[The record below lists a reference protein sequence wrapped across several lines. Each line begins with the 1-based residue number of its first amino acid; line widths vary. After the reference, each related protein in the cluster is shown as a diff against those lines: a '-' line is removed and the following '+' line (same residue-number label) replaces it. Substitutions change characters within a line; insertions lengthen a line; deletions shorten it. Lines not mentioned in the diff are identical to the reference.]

1 MGNTIKTLTA
11 GDITRKALS
20 ILHNKATFLQT
31 INKQYDDRFA
41 VVGAK
46 NGGYLEIREPNE
58 FTVRT
63 GAIMDTQDVTETT
76 TQLVLATQMGVDINF
91 SSAELTLSLDDFSDR
106 ILDPAMTRLSAEVVK
121 TVLSGY
127 TDTAGT
133 FHNGVYQ
140 YINQF
145 ENTTFGT
152 KPVLADVLDCRA
164 RLQQGLAPTSDRHCM
179 VDALAANSIITDGK
193 SLYHAASEIERQYKE
208 GALGRIAGIEFFES
222 EMTPVHT
229 NGTFSDSSPVTDLS
243 LITNGMATI
252 AITAAATGTTLP
264 AGTVFTI
271 AGVYN
276 VNPETK
282 VKMASLKQFVVTTA
296 GTTVAAG
303 ATNPI
308 VSPAIYK
315 STAKQNCYCA
325 SWTGSGTIVAVAA
338 GGSGAVS
345 TAYTNSLV
353 YHKDA
358 FTFVTADLEMP
369 KGVDFASRKVVDGVS
384 LRIVRN
390 YDIANDKFPCR
401 IDVLFGYKTIRPR
414 WAVRMCS

>member
-1 MGNTIKTLTA
+1 MGNTIKTLQA
-11 GDITRKALS
+11 GDITRKALA
-20 ILHNKATFLQT
+20 IFHNKAAFLQT
-31 INKQYDDRFA
+31 INRQYDSRFA
-41 VVGAK
+41 VTGAK

-63 GAIMDTQDVTETT
+63 GAVMDTQDVTETV
-76 TQLVLATQMGVDINF
+76 QELVLATQLGVDMNF
-91 SSAELTLSLDDFSDR
+91 SSAELTLSMDDFSDR
-106 ILDPAMTRLSAEVVK
+106 ILTPAVTRLAAEVQK
-121 TVLSGY
+121 TVI
-127 TDTAGT
+127 
-133 FHNGVYQ
+133 NGVYP
-140 YINQF
+140 YVNQF

-152 KPVLADVLDCRA
+152 KPVLSDVLACRA
-164 RLQQGLAPTSDRHCM
+164 VLQQGLAPSGDRSGL

-193 SLYHAASEIERQYKE
+193 SLFHSASEIEKQYKE
-208 GALGRIAGIEFFES
+208 GALGRIAGIDFFES
-222 EMTPVHT
+222 ELTPVHT
-229 NGTFSDSSPVTDLS
+229 NGTFSDTSPVTDLS

-264 AGTVFTI
+264 TGTVFTI

-282 VKMASLKQFVVTTA
+282 TKMASLKQFSVITA
-296 GTTVAAG
+296 GTTVSGG

-315 STAKQNCYCA
+315 SGAKQNCYCS

-345 TAYTNSLV
+345 TAYTNSLI

-358 FTFVTADLEMP
+358 FAFVTADLEMP
-369 KGVDFASRKVVDGVS
+369 QGVDFAARKTVDGIS
-384 LRIVRN
+384 MRIVRQ
-390 YDIANDKFPCR
+390 YDVVNDKFPCR
-401 IDVLFGYKTIRPR
+401 IDVLFGYKCIRPR